1 VPVAARPGARRPAR
15 PIRPAQ
21 PARPAHLARRARVL
35 LAAAALAI
43 ALAGCQAQLDAAI
56 EPGDTQVLVGRGPG
70 GLTVEAPEWRPPGTV
85 AWLCPAPPPNVFEA
99 RGPLAAI
106 PVPPDCRAY
115 GPFDSSRGL
124 AASLRFGSLDAAR
137 RALFEAAPEWHLV
150 LLGVRDGDVERVF
163 RTVVGAT
170 AIDPAITPGPGD
182 PLSPAPNPSGSAAP

>member
-1 VPVAARPGARRPAR
+1 MAAGSGARRPADPVRPASAVR
-15 PIRPAQ
+15 PIR
-21 PARPAHLARRARVL
+21 LARVL
-35 LAAAALAI
+35 LAAAALAL

-70 GLTVEAPEWRPPGTV
+70 GLTVEAPEWRPPSTI
-85 AWLCPAPPPNVFEA
+85 AWLCPAPPPKVFEA
-99 RGPLAAI
+99 RGAVGAI
-106 PVPPDCRAY
+106 PVPSDCRAY

-150 LLGVRDGDVERVF
+150 LLGVRDGDVDRVF
-163 RTVVGAT
+163 RTVVRAT

-182 PLSPAPNPSGSAAP
+182 PPSPAPNPSGSAAP